1 MKRIALFLGILSL
14 TASACSQT
22 PQLKPLDPHAKILA
36 FGDSITSGTGAARGE
51 DYPSVLSSILRRD
64 VLNAGVNGE
73 LSADGLRRLPE
84 WLENHHPGLMI
95 LCHGG
100 NDLIRGVDPRVTAS
114 NIRRMITLAQ
124 KSGTEVLLIG
134 VPRPGLILVTAGFY
148 GDISRELS
156 VPYEGKILSRIL
168 SSPAFKADQI
178 HPNARGYRLMAE
190 AIVILLKKSGAI

>member
-1 MKRIALFLGILSL
+1 MRRIALFLGILSL
-14 TASACSQT
+14 IASACSQT
-22 PQLKPLDPHAKILA
+22 PPLKSLNPHAKILA
-36 FGDSITSGTGAARGE
+36 FGDSITSGTGAAHGE

-84 WLENHHPGLMI
+84 WLENHHPELMI

-100 NDLIRGVDPRVTAS
+100 NDLIRGADPRVTAS

-124 KSGTEVLLIG
+124 NSGTEVLLIG
-134 VPRPGLILVTAGFY
+134 VPRPGLILATAGFY

-168 SSPAFKADQI
+168 SSPATKADQI